1 MGIPGEV
8 VREIWEFGKS
18 FMPDVA
24 NWDEDAPNPFEDED
38 DETLAEENQEGGPES
53 RPPDS

>member
-18 FMPDVA
+18 FMPNVA